1 MEGILYC
8 LNKLAADLITI
19 MFKVEEKKVIF
30 SFMDFTSL
38 DSSSIYFPLIEYSVM
53 KNKKNN

>member
-8 LNKLAADLITI
+8 LNKLAADIITI

-30 SFMDFTSL
+30 SFMDFTFL
-38 DSSSIYFPLIEYSVM
+38 DSSSVYFYL
-53 KNKKNN
+53 N